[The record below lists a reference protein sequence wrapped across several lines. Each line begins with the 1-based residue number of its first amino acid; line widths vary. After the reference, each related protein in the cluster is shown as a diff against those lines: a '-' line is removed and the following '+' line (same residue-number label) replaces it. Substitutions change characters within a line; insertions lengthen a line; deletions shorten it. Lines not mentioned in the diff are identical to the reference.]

1 MDASKYRIFVS
12 CAPGIESLLTKE
24 CRTLGLKP
32 IQDDSSKSPGLPN
45 EDPGGVLL
53 EGGLEDLYRCN
64 LHLRTASRV
73 SVRVGEFYAAAFSE
87 LRKKAARLPWEHFL
101 LPGQPVKI
109 SVSCHKSKLYHSDAV
124 AERVLGAI
132 NDHFAALTGSK
143 SARSKLSADG
153 QLILVRLVNNQCT
166 ISMDSSGNLLH
177 KRGYRQETA
186 KAPLRETLAAAL
198 LLAVGYDGSR
208 PLIDPFCGS
217 GTIPIEAALI
227 AGHIP
232 PGIAREFSFTRWP
245 NFDPAAWNSL
255 LQQARRAILPPAQPI
270 IGYDRDAGAIKIAA
284 ANAARAGQKEVVN
297 FKQQPISEL
306 QPLDTTGWIV
316 TNPPYGVRVHSNKD
330 LRDLFARFGSILL
343 NSFSGW
349 QVGVL
354 SNDPVMTGN
363 LALPDPDVEWQFING
378 GIPVKFHVFQR

>member
-1 MDASKYRIFVS
+1 
-12 CAPGIESLLTKE
+12 
-24 CRTLGLKP
+24 
-32 IQDDSSKSPGLPN
+32 
-45 EDPGGVLL
+45 
-53 EGGLEDLYRCN
+53 
-64 LHLRTASRV
+64 V

-87 LRKKAARLPWEHFL
+87 LRKKAARLSWEHYL
-101 LPGQPVKI
+101 VPGQPVKI

-132 NDHFAALTGSK
+132 NDHFAAFTGNKKTSK
-143 SARSKLSADG
+143 ISTDG

-232 PGIAREFSFTRWP
+232 PGIAREFAFTRWP
-245 NFDPAAWNSL
+245 NFDPAAWSSL
-255 LQQARRAILPPAQPI
+255 LQQVRKEILPPSQPI
-270 IGYDRDAGAIKIAA
+270 LGYDRDAGAIKIAA
-284 ANAARAGQKEVVN
+284 ANAARAGQKDFVI
-297 FKQQPISEL
+297 FRQQSISDL
-306 QPLDTTGWIV
+306 QALDSTGWLV

-330 LRDLFARFGSILL
+330 LRDLYARFGSIIL
-343 NSFSGW
+343 NSLEGW
-349 QVGVL
+349 QVGIL
-354 SNDPVMTGN
+354 SNDPVMAGN
-363 LALPDPDVEWQFING
+363 LALPEPAAEWRFING
-378 GIPVKFHVFQR
+378 GIPVKLHVFQR